1 MLQLNF
7 GASSIHKCKNV
18 SFFLTLE
25 TCIIY
30 LVPEVFTFMVD
41 QNRSFC
47 SIDFSQ
53 NLNSEHFECLELFL
67 MNLVDLFIEEMLMIS
82 RSVFFFVFDRHQ
94 NYENFDITDN
104 MPCGEKNCTLT

>member
-82 RSVFFFVFDRHQ
+82 RSVFFLFL
-94 NYENFDITDN
+94 IGIKT
-104 MPCGEKNCTLT
+104 MKTLILLIICPAARKIAP